1 MDRQMVD
8 QDILKTLSRT
18 LGILLEDESL
28 VLTPQTARPDVPGWD
43 SMNYVNFIVAVET
56 EYGIKFRVADIES
69 FETVGDIVQQI
80 KAAKGW

>member
-1 MDRQMVD
+1 
-8 QDILKTLSRT
+8 
-18 LGILLEDESL
+18 
-28 VLTPQTARPDVPGWD
+28 
-43 SMNYVNFIVAVET
+43 MNYVNFIVAVET

>member
-1 MDRQMVD
+1 MVD

-28 VLTPQTARPDVPGWD
+28 VLTPQTTRPDVPGWD